1 LSLLSLLSFL
11 SSNHKKENNKDNKY
25 YGIRARRAK
34 SHAKPPSREVFFI
47 KLSSFYYDFVFLVF
61 KASLSTGSGEQTVGI
76 GCKIL
81 KINSFRPIIFD
92 KLQNKRKKK
101 HYYLLVS

>member
-1 LSLLSLLSFL
+1 MASARSSFHN
-11 SSNHKKENNKDNKY
+11 S
-25 YGIRARRAK
+25 RQA
-34 SHAKPPSREVFFI
+34 AKPRSFFI

-61 KASLSTGSGEQTVGI
+61 KASLSARSGEQTIGI

-81 KINSFRPIIFD
+81 KINSFRHIILD

>member
-1 LSLLSLLSFL
+1 MAS
-11 SSNHKKENNKDNKY
+11 
-25 YGIRARRAK
+25 ARGV
-34 SHAKPPSREVFFI
+34 PNLTPSRKAAKFFL

-61 KASLSTGSGEQTVGI
+61 KASLSARSGEQTIGI

-101 HYYLLVS
+101 HYYLLESQKRLTFVT